1 MLTAREFT
9 DKLFESFYNNEDNEK
24 EMFLVE
30 GLIIDERHKKVRLT
44 DEQNKGVDFSN
55 DKYLN
60 YRYRFDN
67 KVFNV
72 ISIFKRTDLKGRFEE
87 LDGNPFIY
95 ALKNQDNDPNE
106 WRFDITDQEV
116 YKYMHRFLEICK
128 SIDKEYDT
136 IIMVPSSHKI
146 NKKFMDV
153 IFKQVKATNK
163 VEDMFYKTFKQD
175 AYESR
180 DLKAIE
186 KYCKEEC
193 NNDLRRALKL
203 EERILETIESCF
215 NNMKGKYFKASEMD
229 KQYIKFI
236 KRIVTPNKKYTV
248 EKASELIRDKRVLV
262 LDDTLSTGATISACV
277 QNILRYGPSKL
288 QVITLLSNKRR
299 SD

>member
-9 DKLFESFYNNEDNEK
+9 DKLFESFYNNEENEK

-106 WRFDITDQEV
+106 WRFDISDQEV
-116 YKYMHRFLEICK
+116 YKYMRRFLEICK

-146 NKKFMDV
+146 NRKFMDV

-163 VEDMFYKTFKQD
+163 VEDMFYKTLKQD
-175 AYESR
+175 AYKSR

-186 KYCKEEC
+186 KYCKKEC
-193 NNDLRRALKL
+193 DDDLRRSLKL
-203 EERILETIESCF
+203 EEKILEIIDSCF

-248 EKASELIRDKRVLV
+248 EKASELITDKRVLV
-262 LDDTLSTGATISACV
+262 LDDTLSTGATISTCV

>member
-1 MLTAREFT
+1 MLKTVHFSRQFYKFD
-9 DKLFESFYNNEDNEK
+9 DK
-24 EMFLVE
+24 
-30 GLIIDERHKKVRLT
+30 I
-44 DEQNKGVDFSN
+44 
-55 DKYLN
+55 
-60 YRYRFDN
+60 
-67 KVFNV
+67 FNV
-72 ISIFKRTDLKGRFEE
+72 ISIFKRTDLRGRFEK

-116 YKYMHRFLEICK
+116 YKYMRRFLEVCK

-146 NKKFMDV
+146 NRRFMDV

-163 VEDMFYKTFKQD
+163 VEDMFLKTLKQD
-175 AYESR
+175 AYNSR

-186 KYCKEEC
+186 EYCQKEC
-193 NNDLRRALKL
+193 NYDSRRALRL
-203 EERILETIESCF
+203 EETILEIIDSCF
-215 NNMKGKYFKASEMD
+215 DNMNGKYFKASEMD

-236 KRIVTPNKKYTV
+236 KRIVTLNKKYTV

-262 LDDTLSTGATISACV
+262 LDDTLSTGSTISACV
-277 QNILRYGPSKL
+277 QNILRYGPANL

-299 SD
+299 ND